1 VIKTMVIPVIPIIVA
16 IILLALLWYVASE
29 LISDAY
35 LLKIIR
41 VAAVVIC
48 VLFIVSILSGFGPNV
63 SFR

>member
-1 VIKTMVIPVIPIIVA
+1 VIPVIPIIVA